1 MPPWRSREYN
11 KKKQFA
17 EGGRNMD
24 HSYKAAALKISKE
37 QKEELIRR
45 AFEVLPDA
53 YAPYSH
59 FHVAAALL
67 CRDGSVYTGCN
78 VENASYPAG
87 ICAERSAFSA
97 AVSGRKRQ
105 FDAIAIVGGRDGKA
119 EDYCAPCGICRQ
131 VMREFV
137 RPDEF
142 VILLAKSPSEYR
154 EYTLSQLLPESFG
167 PENLENA

>member
-1 MPPWRSREYN
+1 MEH
-11 KKKQFA
+11 
-17 EGGRNMD
+17 GGNT
-24 HSYKAAALKISKE
+24 AALEISKK
-37 QKEELIRR
+37 QKEELIGW
-45 AFEVLPDA
+45 AFQALPDA

-67 CRDGSVYTGCN
+67 CRDGEIYTGCN

-97 AVSGRKRQ
+97 AVSKGKRQ
-105 FDAIAIVGGRDGKA
+105 FNAIAIVGGKDGTPQ
-119 EDYCAPCGICRQ
+119 DYCAPCGICRQ

>member
-1 MPPWRSREYN
+1 MDRSD
-11 KKKQFA
+11 KTT
-17 EGGRNMD
+17 
-24 HSYKAAALKISKE
+24 ALEISRE
-37 QKEELIRR
+37 QKEKLIEQ
-45 AFEVLPDA
+45 AFQALPRA

-59 FHVAAALL
+59 VHVAAALL
-67 CRDGSVYTGCN
+67 CRDGEIYMGCN

-97 AVSGRKRQ
+97 AVSSGKRQ
-105 FDAIAIVGGRDGKA
+105 FDAIAIVGGKDGKA
-119 EDYCAPCGICRQ
+119 QDYCAPCGICRQ

-142 VILLAKSPSEYR
+142 LILLAKSPSEYR

-167 PENLENA
+167 PENLEMA

>member
-1 MPPWRSREYN
+1 MDRSD
-11 KKKQFA
+11 KTT
-17 EGGRNMD
+17 
-24 HSYKAAALKISKE
+24 ALEISRE
-37 QKEELIRR
+37 QKEKLIEQ
-45 AFEVLPDA
+45 AFQALPRA

-67 CRDGSVYTGCN
+67 CRDGEIYMGCN

-97 AVSGRKRQ
+97 AVSSGKRQ
-105 FDAIAIVGGRDGKA
+105 FDAIAIVGGKDGKVQ
-119 EDYCAPCGICRQ
+119 DYCAPCGICRQ

-137 RPDEF
+137 RPNEF
-142 VILLAKSPSEYR
+142 LILLAKLPSEYR

-167 PENLENA
+167 PENLEMA

>member
-1 MPPWRSREYN
+1 MDCSNTTTALRISR
-11 KKKQFA
+11 
-17 EGGRNMD
+17 
-24 HSYKAAALKISKE
+24 E

-45 AFEVLPDA
+45 AFQALPDA

-67 CRDGSVYTGCN
+67 CRDGEIYTGCN

-97 AVSGRKRQ
+97 AVSGGKRQ
-105 FDAIAIVGGRDGKA
+105 FDAIAIVGGKDGKA

-131 VMREFV
+131 VMREFAN
-137 RPDEF
+137 PEQF
-142 VILLAKSPSEYR
+142 IILLARSSSEYR

-167 PENLENA
+167 PENLEKA